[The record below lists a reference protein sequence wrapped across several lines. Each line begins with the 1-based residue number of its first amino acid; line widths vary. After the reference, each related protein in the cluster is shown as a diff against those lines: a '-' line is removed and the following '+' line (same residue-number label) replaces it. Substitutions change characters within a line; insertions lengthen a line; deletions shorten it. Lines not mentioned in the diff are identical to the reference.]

1 MGKKSKNFSKV
12 EFSGFCLAKNLNHW
26 YIFLP
31 KKWCIGMF
39 FMILRKTRISGKNLV
54 LQWWFKML
62 LTNQLAG
69 FFDHQYVGKESI
81 DILVFLH
88 VVSYQWKI
96 ASETTTFSWVWPV
109 VSLIQSN
116 CRILWSL
123 LSLERTNWYHSFFP
137 WRWESSEGSIWDGR
151 ALVECGQLCLL
162 SNKIPGFCGYHYLW
176 RNQLTSVMFCLEM
189 FI

>member
-1 MGKKSKNFSKV
+1 MVYRNVLYDSTKDTYIWEKSGSSV
-12 EFSGFCLAKNLNHW
+12 
-26 YIFLP
+26 
-31 KKWCIGMF
+31 
-39 FMILRKTRISGKNLV
+39 
-54 LQWWFKML
+54 ML

-116 CRILWSL
+116 VG
-123 LSLERTNWYHSFFP
+123 FF
-137 WRWESSEGSIWDGR
+137 D
-151 ALVECGQLCLL
+151 
-162 SNKIPGFCGYHYLW
+162 HYYL
-176 RNQLTSVMFCLEM
+176 
-189 FI
+189 